1 MRGEQS
7 NITCDLMVIGAGM
20 TGMAAAFF
28 AASRGIDTVQVGM
41 TSELDFSSGL
51 LDLMAVHPIEEG
63 RLWENPW
70 QAIDALVRDC
80 PRHPYAFLDRGEMNT
95 AMSDFLV
102 LLKQG
107 GLPYH
112 REPDRNV
119 MVITSVGTLKPTYA
133 VPVTVQNGIRSL
145 QEKASCAII
154 DFHGLRGFSGLQI
167 VETLKNDWPDLHTHR
182 VTFPKSTGEL
192 YPEHMANRLELPEA
206 RAQLAEAIRPH
217 INRAGYVGLPAILG
231 IYETKTVF
239 DDLQERLRRPLFEI
253 PTMPPS
259 ISGLRLKNIFV
270 RQLPLRGVRTFFHHK
285 ILKASYIAKKG
296 FRFEVGPQKTVFI
309 VHAKGAIL
317 ASGRFFG
324 RGLCADRKRI
334 TETVFDLPVYQPAD
348 RAHWHHKS
356 FLIPEGHPINLSGV
370 ETDDQFRPLGADGR
384 PAFSNLFAA
393 GSILAHQ
400 DWKRMKCGSG
410 LAITTAYGAVKAF
423 ERIAN

>member
-1 MRGEQS
+1 MKGEQS

-63 RLWENPW
+63 RLWGNPW

-80 PRHPYAFLDRGEMNT
+80 PRHPYAFLDRDEMNI
-95 AMSDFLV
+95 ALSDFLV

-119 MVITSVGTLKPTYA
+119 MVITPVGTLKPTYA
-133 VPVTVQNGIRSL
+133 VPVTVQNGIRAL
-145 QEKASCAII
+145 QEKAACAII

-167 VETLKNDWPDLHTHR
+167 VETLKNDWPELYSHR
-182 VTFPKSTGEL
+182 VTFPQSTGEL

-206 RAQLAEAIRPH
+206 RAQLAEAILPYIR
-217 INRAGYVGLPAILG
+217 RAGYIGLPAILG
-231 IYETKTVF
+231 IHDTKTVF

-253 PTMPPS
+253 PTMPQS
-259 ISGLRLKNIFV
+259 ISGLRLKNIFI
-270 RQLPLRGVRTFFHHK
+270 RQLPLSGVRTFSHHK
-285 ILKASYIAKKG
+285 VLKASYISKKG
-296 FRFEVGPQKTVFI
+296 FRFEVGPQKAIFV

-334 TETVFDLPVYQPAD
+334 TETVFDLPVYQPKD
-348 RAHWHHKS
+348 RTHWHRKS
-356 FLIPEGHPINLSGV
+356 FLVPEGHPINLSGL
-370 ETDDQFRPLGADGR
+370 ETDGQFRPLGADGR
-384 PAFSNLFAA
+384 PAFSNLFTA

-423 ERIAN
+423 ERLCC